1 MKLTLGLLGPVLFWA
16 GCQSGLQDPTFPTGS
31 STIVS
36 HGRALY
42 SVNAWDGTL
51 VRVVPDEDRQEEL
64 EIGGEPT
71 RIAKVGDELWV
82 TLRAERK
89 VAVFR
94 VQEDGLPT
102 EEAQISV
109 GAEPY
114 GIVASEDGE
123 RVYVALSQED
133 AVIEVNASDRE
144 VIRRWDVHNEPR
156 WLALHPSG
164 RALFVT
170 YGFDLPLTRI
180 DLRTGEQSTIRPP
193 ETHVP
198 QSDGEDTPLS
208 GRPTGDP
215 AISSLGD
222 VLVVPTLYVDN
233 GSAGAQPTVVGE
245 TIESPPVPYYTSENG
260 GLGLQLSISRFNPA
274 LVGVPL
280 DKATGEPLENDDT
293 LAFFVGGF
301 DGESNPVRG
310 YISSVTF
317 DPDGDIV
324 YAAMESADAVAMV
337 DLRPAKGQGLD
348 PSMGG
353 GNSTS
358 FSTTGAASRPPS
370 RGGFHERPQLII
382 NVQGDPAGMAVG
394 EGGHLWVHE
403 RGGRNLSWFTA
414 SAFQTRLAE
423 VADGSL
429 VLERNT
435 PKGRLSGGKS
445 HLPPEIEAGRE
456 LFYSATD
463 GRMAAPGAGVSCSTC
478 HVDSRN
484 DGLTWTFDNN
494 PRQTPS
500 LAGPIGET
508 EPVTWTLDVA
518 SVALEARVTSEGRM
532 GGGGL
537 HAAEAADVEAFIN
550 WTRDVDT
557 QDKGR
562 LDDIAARGAEL
573 FHSPEVGCAECH
585 NGPRMTD
592 NGFHNMFGLENVNT
606 PALVGIDA
614 TAPYLHDGSAATLRD
629 VLERAR
635 DGEMGSTAGLSER
648 DMHALEVYLKSL

>member
-1 MKLTLGLLGPVLFWA
+1 MRLTLALLVA
-16 GCQSGLQDPTFPTGS
+16 GCQPGLQDPTFPTGS

-36 HGRALY
+36 HGRSLY

-51 VRVVPDEDRQEEL
+51 VRVDPKDERQEVL

-89 VAVFR
+89 VAVYR
-94 VQEDGLPT
+94 VQESGLPT
-102 EEAQISV
+102 EEAQITV

-133 AVIEVNASDRE
+133 AVIEVNAADRE
-144 VIRRWDVHNEPR
+144 VMRRWEVHNEPR

-164 RALFVT
+164 RALFVI
-170 YGFDLPLTRI
+170 YGFDLPITRI
-180 DLRTGEQSTIRPP
+180 DLRSGEQSTIRPP
-193 ETHVP
+193 DTEVP
-198 QSDGEDTPLS
+198 RTNDEDTPLN

-222 VLVVPTLYVDN
+222 VLVMPTLYVDN
-233 GSAGAQPTVVGE
+233 GSAGEQPTVVGE
-245 TIESPPVPYYTSENG
+245 VIESPPVPYYTSENG

-301 DGESNPVRG
+301 DGDSNPVRG

-337 DLRPAKGQGLD
+337 DLRPAKGQGLH
-348 PSMGG
+348 PSMTNG
-353 GNSTS
+353 STT
-358 FSTTGAASRPPS
+358 FSTTGGSQRPPAS
-370 RGGFHERPQLII
+370 GGFYERPQLII
-382 NVQGDPAGMAVG
+382 NVAGNPTGVAVG
-394 EGGHLWVHE
+394 EGGQLWVHE
-403 RGGRNLSWFTA
+403 RGGRNLSWFTT
-414 SAFQTRLAE
+414 STFQTRLAE
-423 VADGSL
+423 VSDGSV
-429 VLERNT
+429 VLSRNT
-435 PKGRLSGGKS
+435 PKGRLSAGKS
-445 HLPPEIEAGRE
+445 LLPAEIEAGRE
-456 LFYSATD
+456 MFYSATD
-463 GRMAAPGAGVSCSTC
+463 SRMAAPGAGVSCSTC
-478 HVDSRN
+478 HFDSRN

-500 LAGPIGET
+500 LAGPVGET
-508 EPVTWTLDVA
+508 APVTWTLDVA

-537 HAAEAADVEAFIN
+537 HASEAAAVEAFIN

-557 QDKGR
+557 RDKGR
-562 LDDIAARGAEL
+562 LDDLVSRGAEL

-592 NGFHNMFGLENVNT
+592 NGFHSMFGLDDVNT

-614 TAPYLHDGSAATLRD
+614 TPPYLHDGSAATLRD

-635 DGEMGSTAGLSER
+635 NGEMGSTAGLSDQ
-648 DMHALEVYLKSL
+648 DMRALEAYLKSL